1 MEKITVKYVRVLVNQ
16 KEDKKQKSFLENYK
30 DSIGTIASLCAIATV
45 FIAVF
50 TFILQFTNSHQAA
63 EFYNIEQNYY
73 FQESIVG
80 ILSKVIKDF
89 SMGIFFLFF
98 PFIPRFFIYK
108 FDESQLRDAEISQK
122 SDGFSIFILLIN
134 IVYLF
139 CLVQYVDKFVSY
151 YCSEDQSIL
160 INWLPTIFSK
170 FFFLLSTILFLVAG
184 IRILTMEKKYKN
196 FFCLI
201 MIVAFI
207 CTLLCFLIF
216 VGEFKIETKPKDAN
230 WQIFGCVASLYYIW
244 KQIYYIPII
253 NCKMSKLN
261 VGIMVFL
268 LLIMLILTTG
278 SIIIKS
284 TKNFY
289 ADKKTYEV
297 VQYINSSDLNTQTE
311 QKGLESN
318 LQVVILHRDSQ
329 VLLMNGS
336 IEDEYSKKTISN
348 PKEISSSSNLYL
360 DISSYEIQDADK
372 YIFYRKSF
380 NTVMRKDGDK
390 LLDMKDDK
398 NLLSRII
405 EIDLT
410 KMNGDTSK

>member
-160 INWLPTIFSK
+160 IHWLPTIFSK

>member
-1 MEKITVKYVRVLVNQ
+1 MF
-16 KEDKKQKSFLENYK
+16 DKP
-30 DSIGTIASLCAIATV
+30 T
-45 FIAVF
+45 
-50 TFILQFTNSHQAA
+50 
-63 EFYNIEQNYY
+63 
-73 FQESIVG
+73 
-80 ILSKVIKDF
+80 
-89 SMGIFFLFF
+89 
-98 PFIPRFFIYK
+98 
-108 FDESQLRDAEISQK
+108 
-122 SDGFSIFILLIN
+122 
-134 IVYLF
+134 
-139 CLVQYVDKFVSY
+139 
-151 YCSEDQSIL
+151 
-160 INWLPTIFSK
+160 PTIFSK

-184 IRILTMEKKYKN
+184 IRILSLEKKYKN

-244 KQIYYIPII
+244 RQIYYIPII

-398 NLLSRII
+398 N
-405 EIDLT
+405 
-410 KMNGDTSK
+410 

>member
-1 MEKITVKYVRVLVNQ
+1 MRVKYIKMMFNR
-16 KEDKKQKSFLENYK
+16 EKKRGFIEKYK
-30 DSIGTIASLCAIATV
+30 DSIGVIASLCAVATV
-45 FIAVF
+45 FIAVI

-73 FQESIVG
+73 FQESIVD

-89 SMGIFFLFF
+89 SMGIFCLFF

-122 SDGFSIFILLIN
+122 SVGFFIFILLIN

-170 FFFLLSTILFLVAG
+170 FFFLFTTILFLVAG
-184 IRILTMEKKYKN
+184 IRIFTMRKKYKD
-196 FFCLI
+196 FFRLICLI

-207 CTLLCFLIF
+207 CTFLCFAIL
-216 VGEFKIETKPKDAN
+216 VGVFICETKPKDIN
-230 WQIFGCVASLYYIW
+230 WLIFGCFASLYYIW
-244 KQIYYIPII
+244 IQIYYNPII
-253 NCKMSKLN
+253 NCKRSKLD

-268 LLIMLILTTG
+268 LGIMLILTTG
-278 SIIIKS
+278 SIMIKS
-284 TKNFY
+284 AKNIY
-289 ADKKTYEV
+289 ADKKTYEL

-390 LLDMKDDK
+390 LLDMKVDK
-398 NLLSRII
+398 NLLSRTI
-405 EIDLT
+405 EIYLT